1 MVTIPAATNSTT
13 QTTPHRGTEG
23 ERSIAPS
30 SQENARQNPP
40 ASFKKLVGDK
50 KTEPSSSNEADALP
64 SDAIAM
70 NATADTLA
78 PALTTALPLTPHHP
92 SDGAFHAPTNARH
105 NMTLATQGRTIQN
118 GALQAQAHLPE
129 QGSSPLIDARVSTP
143 SQSTGRSFEASL
155 GLQAH
160 TTALAHSRLNTSPLG
175 NDIPS
180 LLMTATAASSPSASH
195 SPAPPAVS
203 SHTETSTAQWAN
215 VRIDTQAGKWGEQM
229 LQVLH
234 DRVTLQ
240 SQQNLQEARIRLDP
254 PDLGKLDLTVRV
266 EGDRLSVQIN
276 ANAAATREALMQVS
290 ERLRSELQQQNIL
303 QVEVQVGSG
312 DNSNPSSN
320 TPNRDEEVGIFT
332 ARERHEE
339 PTSFSSHS
347 SSGHWFNIH
356 A

>member
-1 MVTIPAATNSTT
+1 MVTIPAATNTTT
-13 QTTPHRGTEG
+13 QTTPHRGAEG

-30 SQENARQNPP
+30 SQENARQNTP

-50 KTEPSSSNEADALP
+50 KTQLSSSNETDALP

-70 NATADTLA
+70 NATADTRVPPLI
-78 PALTTALPLTPHHP
+78 TALPLTPHHP
-92 SDGAFHAPTNARH
+92 SDGTFHTPTSSLG
-105 NMTLATQGRTIQN
+105 NMTLATQSRTAPH
-118 GALQAQAHLPE
+118 GAMQAQAPLSEPRGNPLLE
-129 QGSSPLIDARVSTP
+129 TRGSTRD
-143 SQSTGRSFEASL
+143 QSIGQ
-155 GLQAH
+155 QAH
-160 TTALAHSRLNTSPLG
+160 ATALAHSRLSTSTLG

-180 LLMTATAASSPSASH
+180 LLTAASAPSSPSAAH
-195 SPAPPAVS
+195 SPVPSAVNS
-203 SHTETSTAQWAN
+203 NTETSTAQWAN

-290 ERLRSELQQQNIL
+290 DRLRNELQQQNIL

-312 DNSNPSSN
+312 DNPNPSSN
-320 TPNRDEEVGIFT
+320 TPNHDEEAGIFA
-332 ARERHEE
+332 ARERNEQ

-347 SSGHWFNIH
+347 SSDHWFNIH